1 MKNYKNH
8 DIYIIELKKDKPEK
22 SIQQIKEKEYSEKYK
37 KSTTII
43 GIEIDTTKRNI
54 TNYIIEKL

>member
-1 MKNYKNH
+1 MFLYISYNPLLLETSTHKN
-8 DIYIIELKKDKPEK
+8 
-22 SIQQIKEKEYSEKYK
+22 IQQIKYK